1 MTGSTMTTRLW
12 SSGSV
17 APRLISADACSESRV
32 ASWSPL
38 ARVFGCYILSLGT
51 VVAVVGLLS
60 GGGGLPLVLGMVA
73 TLLACVLADSAV
85 PFTARLFPVF
95 EYGGADLLLRV
106 LDWRENGSW
115 SAGLP
120 CRLPWRP
127 MVLVGVL
134 LVPVLEGV
142 AVVSGALVRWAIPVS
157 DNGARTVAASP
168 FTGFPPL
175 ETLAML
181 LVVVVL
187 APIAEER
194 FFRGRVLDAAGVATG
209 RGGAVLLTSLLFAAA
224 HYNGSASSIVAVI
237 TAFSA
242 SLVLSAARHWCGS
255 LVPCVIAHVGYN
267 TIQVL
272 LSLGT
277 VVGA

>member
-1 MTGSTMTTRLW
+1 MMGSTMTTRLW

-17 APRLISADACSESRV
+17 APLLIGSEARV
-32 ASWSPL
+32 ASWLPF
-38 ARVFGCYILSLGT
+38 ARVFGCYILSLGA
-51 VVAVVGLLS
+51 VVAVVGLMS
-60 GGGGLPLVLGMVA
+60 GGEGLPLVLGMVA
-73 TLLACVLADSAV
+73 ALLACVLADSAV
-85 PFTARLFPVF
+85 PFAARLFPLF

-106 LDWRENGSW
+106 RNWREDGSW
-115 SAGLP
+115 SAGP
-120 CRLPWRP
+120 FCRFPWRP
-127 MVLVGVL
+127 AMLVGVL

-142 AVVSGALVRWAIPVS
+142 AVVSGTLVRWVLPLS
-157 DNGARTVAASP
+157 DSGARTVAASP
-168 FTGFPPL
+168 FTGVSPL
-175 ETLAML
+175 EALVML

-194 FFRGRVLDAAGVATG
+194 FFRGSVLDAAGVATG

-242 SLVLSAARHWCGS
+242 SLVLSSARYWCGS
-255 LVPCVIAHVGYN
+255 LVPCVIAHMGYN
-267 TIQVL
+267 TLQVL
-272 LSLGT
+272 LSLST